1 MGGGKAG
8 KEEVIMA
15 AEVETMFSTRVKPW
29 HGIGTVV
36 EECPNSKEAIKLA
49 GLDWKVEQKDI
60 YTEGGI
66 PISGYKANVR
76 DTDQSILG
84 VVSDRYQVVQNEE
97 AFAFTDTLLGEGVR
111 YETAGSLQGGRRTF
125 MLARLPQRF
134 IIAGDEITPYFV
146 IMNSHDAG
154 CSIKAA
160 MTPVR
165 VVCQNTLNLALRT
178 AKRVW
183 MTKHTSNIMDRID
196 DARITLQFAEQ
207 YMREMGKSVDE
218 LSRKRLTDKK
228 VMEYM
233 SEFFPVTQDM
243 TDAQKKNNL
252 ILLNDMKARYFDA
265 PDLKGMDKNGYRF
278 VNAVADFATHA
289 EPIRKTK
296 NYRENL
302 FLKTVEGNPLTD
314 RAYQMVCVA

>member
-1 MGGGKAG
+1 
-8 KEEVIMA
+8 MA

-36 EECPNSKEAIKLA
+36 AECPNSKEAIELA

-60 YTEGGI
+60 FTEGGI
-66 PISGYKANVR
+66 PVSGYKANVR
-76 DTDQSILG
+76 DSDQSVLG

-97 AFAFTDTLLGEGVR
+97 AFAFTDELLGEGVR

-125 MLARLPQRF
+125 ILAKLPQRF
-134 IIAGDEITPYFV
+134 IIAGDEIMPYFV
-146 IMNSHDAG
+146 VMNSHDAG

-196 DARITLQFAEQ
+196 DARMTLQFAER
-207 YMREMGKSVDE
+207 YMKEMGKSVDE

-233 SEFFPVTQDM
+233 SEFFPVTEDM

-289 EPIRKTK
+289 EPIRRTK

-314 RAYQMVCVA
+314 RAYQMVCAA